1 MTAYKRLQLA
11 SIFRGAEIDNLEL
24 QRRLE
29 EYDRNQDA
37 ILNRGIR
44 FEDNVDC
51 VMVEFTSNGT
61 PNTQDTVA
69 HTLGKVPTGFL
80 VVNKDKA
87 GDVYAGGTTWTKTN
101 IYFKTTV
108 ASVALKILVF

>member
-11 SIFRGAEIDNLEL
+11 SIFRGGDVDMLEL
-24 QRRLE
+24 QRRFE

-44 FEDNVDC
+44 FEDNVDS
-51 VMVEFTSNGT
+51 VYVEFTSNAA

-87 GDVYAGGTTWTKTN
+87 GDVYAGGTTWTKN
-101 IYFKTTV
+101 NLYLKTSV